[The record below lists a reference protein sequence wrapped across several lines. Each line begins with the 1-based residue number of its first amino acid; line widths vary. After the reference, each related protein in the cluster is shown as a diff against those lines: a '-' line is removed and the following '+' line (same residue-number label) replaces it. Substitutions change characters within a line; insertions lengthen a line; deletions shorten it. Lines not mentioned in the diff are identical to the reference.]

1 MTPFSSVAAYATQGV
16 SAFGLGV
23 VAKVFADRTQL
34 GLPRF
39 EVTVCA
45 EQPGP
50 VRTDLGLPLDVGHG
64 PEFMA
69 EADLVILLPC
79 DTEIPTLS
87 APVAAAIRSA
97 HHRGAIIASFCAGSF
112 LLAQLGLLDGRRAT
126 THWSLAGDLAAR
138 HPGTTVMPDVLYV
151 DEGGIVTGA
160 GSAAGIDMC
169 LHLVRREHGA
179 AVANAIARETVVAA
193 HREGGQAQYIPAPVP
208 ADGDDQRLTSVL
220 DWVRANLNKP
230 LSVDDLAG
238 HALMS
243 TRTFARRF
251 KLATGTTPHAWVRA
265 QRLNRAEELLET
277 TDLPIEQIAHE
288 AGFGAVA
295 VLREQFVKRR
305 GVSPRAYRSMFHR
318 TDRP

>member
-16 SAFGLGV
+16 SAFGLGL
-23 VAKVFADRTQL
+23 VAKVFADRTHL

-50 VRTDLGLPLDVGHG
+50 IHTDLGLPLDVGHG
-64 PEFMA
+64 PESMA
-69 EADLVILLPC
+69 RADLVILLPC

-97 HHRGAIIASFCAGSF
+97 HHRGAIIASFCTGSF

-138 HPGTTVMPDVLYV
+138 HPGTTVMSDVLYV

-179 AVANAIARETVVAA
+179 TVANAIARETVVAA
-193 HREGGQAQYIPAPVP
+193 HREGGQAQYIPAPVL

-220 DWVRANLNKP
+220 DWVRGNLDKP
-230 LSVDDLAG
+230 LSVDELAG

-251 KLATGTTPHAWVRA
+251 RLATGTTPHAWVRA

-277 TDLPIEQIAHE
+277 TDLPIEKIAQE

-295 VLREQFVKRR
+295 VLREQFVNRR
-305 GVSPRAYRSMFHR
+305 GVSPRAYRNMFHR
-318 TDRP
+318 TDHP